1 MQSPKI
7 PQILLLI
14 ETSSSYSRGIL
25 EGIGH
30 YVREHGPWSIF
41 FEERGL
47 EEPPPHWLKTWDG
60 GGIIARTATP
70 TIDRR
75 LRATGLPRV
84 ELLGLQANSPAKV
97 HGDNHSGGRMAAE
110 HLIDCGLRHFGF
122 FSCIDAWWVA
132 HFRRGFCH
140 ALKQRRF
147 PCIVYRSPVENR
159 RLLPRWR
166 ESQRKSALQ
175 WLRSLPRPVGVFSP
189 SNDDARIVLEM
200 CKQLNIAVPEHLA
213 VLGAGDDPAICCVT
227 TPPLSSIDFDSKRV
241 GYQAA
246 ALLDRLMAGFATP
259 KTVQWIPPARVVVR
273 QSTDIVAIE
282 DPDVGQAVRF
292 IRQHACNGIDV
303 HDVTQAV
310 PLSRRGLERRFQ
322 KFLGRTPKEEILRV
336 QIDRVK
342 MLLADTILPI
352 RSIAEKSGFF
362 NFRYFAKIFRREV
375 GMTPRAYR
383 QSHYHSAKT

>member
-1 MQSPKI
+1 MSPPKI
-7 PQILLLI
+7 PRILLLI
-14 ETSSSYSRGIL
+14 ETANSYSRGIL
-25 EGIGH
+25 EGIGR
-30 YVREHGPWSIF
+30 YVRDHGPWSIF

-47 EEPPPHWLKTWDG
+47 EEPPPHWLKKWEGD
-60 GGIIARTATP
+60 GIIARTATP

-84 ELLGLQANSPAKV
+84 ELLGLRANSPAKV
-97 HGDNHSGGRMAAE
+97 HGDNHFGGRMAAE
-110 HLIDCGLRHFGF
+110 HLLDCGFRHFGF
-122 FSCIDAWWVA
+122 FSCVEAWWIA
-132 HFRRGFCH
+132 HFREGFCR
-140 ALKQRRF
+140 ALKQRGF
-147 PCIVYRSPVENR
+147 SCNVYRSPVENR

-175 WLRSLPRPVGVFSP
+175 WLQSLPWPVGVFSP

-200 CKQLNIAVPEHLA
+200 CQHLNIAVPEHLA
-213 VLGAGDDPAICCVT
+213 ILGAADDPAICSVT

-246 ALLDRLMAGFATP
+246 ALLDRLMAGCPAP
-259 KTVQWIPPARVVVR
+259 KTVQWIAPARVVVR

-282 DPDVGQAVRF
+282 DQDVGRAVRF
-292 IRQHACNGIDV
+292 IRQHAGSGIDV
-303 HDVTQAV
+303 HDVTRAV
-310 PLSRRGLERRFQ
+310 QLSRRGLERRFR

-352 RSIAEKSGFF
+352 QSVAEKSGFH
-362 NFRYFAKIFRREV
+362 NFRYFAKIFRRQA
-375 GMTPRAYR
+375 GTTPRAYR
-383 QSHYHSAKT
+383 QSLYPPVKR